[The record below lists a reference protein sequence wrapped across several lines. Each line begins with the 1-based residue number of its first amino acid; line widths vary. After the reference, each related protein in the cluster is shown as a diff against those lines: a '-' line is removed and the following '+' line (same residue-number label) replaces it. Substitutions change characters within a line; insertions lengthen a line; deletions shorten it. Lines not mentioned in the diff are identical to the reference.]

1 MASTLREIGEQ
12 GVIERI
18 RRRVRRTSSVV
29 VGIGDDAAVVRP
41 PRGRQLL
48 VASDMLVEDVHF
60 QRRRLAARWIGW
72 KALACNL
79 SDIAAMGGTPLWA
92 VVSLG
97 LPPKTPVSWVEAFY
111 QGLERCARRFGVA
124 IVGGDTVRAS
134 RLIVDVAIV
143 GAARPERVVRRSGAQ
158 VGDLLLVTG
167 RLGGSLRDGRHARVV
182 PRLAEAQELLRRVRI
197 HAMMDLSDGLAS
209 DLWQLSRASRVAL
222 RVEEARIPVAPAARG
237 CRQRGC
243 RCRRWAGLPAAPA
256 AQAGKMPGRVGRD
269 RPAVYHALMDGEDF
283 ELLFA
288 VDARAASRIPPQI
301 GACPVTRIGRVVG
314 HGVKVE
320 FETRDGRVTALQPEG
335 FRHF

>member
-1 MASTLREIGEQ
+1 MASTLREIGEH
-12 GVIERI
+12 GLIERI

-97 LPPKTPVSWVEAFY
+97 LPPRTSVSWVEALY
-111 QGLERCARRFGVA
+111 RGLEQCARRFGVA
-124 IVGGDTVRAS
+124 IVGGDTVRSS

-182 PRLAEAQELLRRVRI
+182 PRVAEAQALLRRVRI

-209 DLWQLSRASRVAL
+209 DLWQLSRASRVVL

-243 RCRRWAGLPAAPA
+243 RCRRWAGR
-256 AQAGKMPGRVGRD
+256 MPGRVGRD

-288 VDARAASRIPPQI
+288 VDARAASRVPPRI

-320 FETRDGRVTALQPEG
+320 FETRDGSIVTLRHEG